1 MKFPIST
8 GQAARLINTTEPRL
22 AETVRRGKVQ
32 PEPPILAGRRL
43 WDLVH
48 LLQAAEN
55 LGVLTDELRRRL
67 GEEFTRTQNDV
78 PVVEGPVGHG

>member
-1 MKFPIST
+1 MKLPIST
-8 GQAARLINTTEPRL
+8 GQAARLLNTTEPRL

-32 PEPPILAGRRL
+32 PAPPILAGRRL

-55 LGVLTDELRRRL
+55 FGVLPDELHRRL
-67 GEEFTRTQNDV
+67 GEEFTRSQNEV
-78 PVVEGPVGHG
+78 PVVKGRVGHD